1 MEYSQKDLAINSMC
15 TVFAESEVT
24 SLIARGENRREIAKG
39 LHIAVA
45 KRTVAM
51 IKWVFNGG
59 LMVFT
64 GGAAKNSCLCQLI
77 SKAFGMKI
85 HVPEAPHFVGA
96 YSAALLARDT
106 L

>member
-1 MEYSQKDLAINSMC
+1 
-15 TVFAESEVT
+15 VT
-24 SLIARGENRREIAKG
+24 NRIEIFTRRKLKG
-39 LHIAVA
+39 
-45 KRTVAM
+45 KTY
-51 IKWVFNGG
+51 
-59 LMVFT
+59 

-96 YSAALLARDT
+96 YGAALLARDT